1 MADLIFFF
9 FSPKEAQLLFRQL
22 QNLSARNI
30 VALKCESQKTNV
42 GCHGTPLMQLS
53 VKLKHGMCSNI

>member
-1 MADLIFFF
+1 MADLIFF

-30 VALKCESQKTNV
+30 AALKCESQKTNV
-42 GCHGTPLMQLS
+42 GCHGTPPYA
-53 VKLKHGMCSNI
+53 VKC